1 MSGTQSLAEQLA
13 ECEQWCATRPE
24 KEYLPVAEKGL
35 RILPSHHAELVKT
48 LPGQEPRSDG
58 WLLRS
63 DVIGIWNWIL
73 LGGFMLAGVTM
84 CFVMTFDLASRTD
97 HPFLYASLL
106 FPLPSAA
113 VVYFPLRLIM
123 RSHELVFAD
132 DVLLVRRRVFGR
144 LDAEWRL
151 PLGAEVRV
159 GLAYRSQLAR
169 RASRHG
175 GRGRQLSVVVSSGD
189 EEIVLGADLDH
200 AERARLAILIDH
212 YYNGSEL
219 YVHGPDNPRVG

>member
-1 MSGTQSLAEQLA
+1 MSDAKPLAEQLI
-13 ECEQWCATRPE
+13 ECEQWCATRSD
-24 KEYLPVAEKGL
+24 KEYVPVAEKGL
-35 RILPSHHAELVKT
+35 RILPSHHAELAKA

-73 LGGFMLAGVTM
+73 LGGFMLGGVAM
-84 CFVMTFDLASRTD
+84 CYVMTFDLFARTD

-113 VVYFPLRLIM
+113 VVYFPLRMIK

-132 DVLLVRRRVFGR
+132 DALLVRRLVFGR
-144 LDAEWRL
+144 LNLEWRL
-151 PLGAEVRV
+151 PIAAEVRV
-159 GLAYRSQLAR
+159 GLAYRGQLAR
-169 RASRHG
+169 RASKHG
-175 GRGRQLSVVVSSGD
+175 GFSRQLSVVVSSGG
-189 EEIVLGADLDH
+189 EEIVFGTDLDH

-212 YYNGSEL
+212 YYNGAEEI
-219 YVHGPDNPRVG
+219 PRVG